1 MFLVSVVCS
10 QVEISATGRYFVQRD
25 PTESVG
31 VMECDQVE

>member
-10 QVEISATGRYFVQRD
+10 QVEVSAIGRSLVQRD
-25 PTESVG
+25 PESVG